1 MIKSNNCWKK
11 NRFDFAHFI
20 IFLSGR
26 ATMMSPLF
34 SSLFFFVFFFMAT
47 AGKQNVCV
55 WFCVCLRYWMDSIY
69 NWMFLSSLTIIL
81 PSMTTFFNLFAAL
94 NGYYFCFCLFYI
106 AMFFVLFLPCCELL
120 YLCYFFRLY
129 VFFVIALDQIYSLFV
144 VSFLCVC
151 VFINPFLIFYPL
163 LIIQNTHF
171 YIHREYLPLR
181 TKS

>member
-1 MIKSNNCWKK
+1 MLEK
-11 NRFDFAHFI
+11 NRIDFAHFI

-26 ATMMSPLF
+26 ATMMSPPF

-106 AMFFVLFLPCCELL
+106 AMFFLSCFYHAVSCSI
-120 YLCYFFRLY
+120 YVIFFRLY

-151 VFINPFLIFYPL
+151 VFLNPFLIFPHSWLYKIHIFTYIESIYP
-163 LIIQNTHF
+163 
-171 YIHREYLPLR
+171 
-181 TKS
+181 